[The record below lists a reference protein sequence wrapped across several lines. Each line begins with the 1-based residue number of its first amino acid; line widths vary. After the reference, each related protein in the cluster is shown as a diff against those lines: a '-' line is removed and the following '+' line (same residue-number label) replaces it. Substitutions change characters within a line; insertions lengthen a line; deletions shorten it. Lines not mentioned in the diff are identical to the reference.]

1 MPSKRTPVSLELTSV
16 RSNKCGVFC
25 ACFGKLCV
33 CGSGHMISTVS
44 LLMRTWESA
53 LQQVSVPHQL
63 QHDCQQLM
71 FLTFFYSK
79 AYFHQHHLSQ
89 QTNPAIFRLLGS
101 CSPGYI
107 IIHTPICVEN
117 TTQQYESDPSGRLCY
132 LTTYIGLTTDVT
144 LCLPPGDKILA
155 QLA

>member
-1 MPSKRTPVSLELTSV
+1 MFIPWVYEWMSGRAMIFMLTLDMHV
-16 RSNKCGVFC
+16 RVCSATGFC
-25 ACFGKLCV
+25 
-33 CGSGHMISTVS
+33 STS
-44 LLMRTWESA
+44 TATRLSA
-53 LQQVSVPHQL
+53 TNVP
-63 QHDCQQLM
+63 
-71 FLTFFYSK
+71 LTLPFFYSK